1 MAAPFSRSDLVEL
14 FTDLGERLGRNGVRA
29 NVYIVG
35 GAAMALLY
43 DDRRV
48 TRDIDS
54 VILDG
59 HGALTDAV
67 REIARERGLPSS
79 WLNEQASAYVSMQPD
94 VRQTRVF
101 DHPNLGVAA
110 ASPRHLLA
118 MKLVAA
124 RPTDVDDIR
133 ILLKVLGVHS
143 VAEAEA
149 VLAEVFPDA
158 VLKRQAH
165 LVLEDILAADPTS

>member
-1 MAAPFSRSDLVEL
+1 
-14 FTDLGERLGRNGVRA
+14 
-29 NVYIVG
+29 
-35 GAAMALLY
+35 
-43 DDRRV
+43 
-48 TRDIDS
+48 
-54 VILDG
+54 
-59 HGALTDAV
+59 
-67 REIARERGLPSS
+67 
-79 WLNEQASAYVSMQPD
+79 MQPD